1 MVEFGRLINRTLSGG
16 LPLPRYQLDRNMRVN
31 NVTVTPDEA
40 FVKLCVNIEG
50 NKEKKIEVKRTQS
63 LPEYELIS
71 YEYSYLLEKD
81 NVRLVDSQEYH
92 KREL

>member
-16 LPLPRYQLDRNMRVN
+16 LPLPRYQLDRNMRVD

-50 NKEKKIEVKRTQS
+50 DKER
-63 LPEYELIS
+63 
-71 YEYSYLLEKD
+71 
-81 NVRLVDSQEYH
+81 
-92 KREL
+92 